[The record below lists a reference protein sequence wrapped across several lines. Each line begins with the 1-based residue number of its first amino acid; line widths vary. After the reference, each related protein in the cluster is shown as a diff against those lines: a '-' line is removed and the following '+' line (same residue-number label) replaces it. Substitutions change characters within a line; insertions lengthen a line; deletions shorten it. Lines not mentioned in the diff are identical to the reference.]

1 MRRRDLE
8 EVEAA
13 ITALTLKAG
22 VLLSCGLL
30 VIGIAIAVIHPT
42 ATGPLKPGHIL
53 QLPAAIASGSSAA
66 MVHLGLLVLMITPLA
81 RIVVLAYEFLRERD
95 YSFAMISLG
104 VLLLLILSF
113 ALGAVK

>member
-1 MRRRDLE
+1 MRQDIE
-8 EVEAA
+8 EVETS

-30 VIGIAIAVIHPT
+30 LLGIAVQTIHPV
-42 ATGPLKPGHIL
+42 ASVPLKPGHIL
-53 QLPAAIASGSSAA
+53 QLPAAILSGSSVA

-81 RIVVLAYEFLRERD
+81 RIVVLAYEFLREHD

-104 VLLLLILSF
+104 VLLLLVLSF
-113 ALGAVK
+113 ILGAVE

>member
-1 MRRRDLE
+1 MRQDIE
-8 EVEAA
+8 EIETS

-30 VIGIAIAVIHPT
+30 LVGIAVQMMNPVASV
-42 ATGPLKPGHIL
+42 ALKPGHVL
-53 QLPAAIASGSSAA
+53 QLPAAIFSGSGVA

-81 RIVVLAYEFLRERD
+81 RIVVLACEFLLEHD

-104 VLLLLILSF
+104 VLLLLVLGLI
-113 ALGAVK
+113 LGAAE